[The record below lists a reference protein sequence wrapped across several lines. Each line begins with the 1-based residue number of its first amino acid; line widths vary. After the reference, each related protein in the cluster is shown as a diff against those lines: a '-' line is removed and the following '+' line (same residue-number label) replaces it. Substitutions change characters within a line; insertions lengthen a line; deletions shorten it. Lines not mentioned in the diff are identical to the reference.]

1 MSKYDKWYIIGKLLC
16 FNFRICKKNL
26 QICNNWVF
34 FCKIQSKKK
43 MSKNDNIC
51 IFKKP
56 LTMPFQICKILNNL
70 MCNWEKLKMCKF
82 VLTGYMQI
90 ICKNFFEKL
99 VQSVSFCHRIS
110 KKLKII
116 KIQQLKVGLNKDLVC
131 YRKKVVIQMQCA
143 WGLRQIV

>member
-1 MSKYDKWYIIGKLLC
+1 MTNDTLLESSYALILESAKKLA
-16 FNFRICKKNL
+16 NL
-26 QICNNWVF
+26 QQLSF
-34 FCKIQSKKK
+34 FLQNPVKKK

-70 MCNWEKLKMCKF
+70 IFNQEKLKMCKF
-82 VLTGYMQI
+82 FLTGYMQI

-116 KIQQLKVGLNKDLVC
+116 KIQQLTVGLNKDLVC

-143 WGLRQIV
+143 